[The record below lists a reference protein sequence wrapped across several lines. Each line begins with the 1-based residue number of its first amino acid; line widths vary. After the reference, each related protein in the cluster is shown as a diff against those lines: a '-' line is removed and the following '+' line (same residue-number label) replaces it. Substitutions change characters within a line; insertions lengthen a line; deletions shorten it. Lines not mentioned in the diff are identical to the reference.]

1 LEGKVKSVNLI
12 TWSDFKRVDIRVGI
26 IVAVRSFPQ
35 ARKPAYRLEIDFG
48 ALGIKKS
55 SAQITNYTPAQLQGS
70 QVVAVVNLPPKQVGP
85 AISEVLVL
93 GGIDA
98 DGTVCLLRPDPDC
111 DLGSQVA

>member
-1 LEGKVKSVNLI
+1 MQSANQI
-12 TWSDFKRVDIRVGI
+12 SWADFKRVDIRVGR
-26 IVAVRSFPQ
+26 IVAVRPFPE

-48 ALGIKKS
+48 PLGIKKS
-55 SAQITNYTPAQLQGS
+55 SAQITNYTPTQLKGS

-98 DGTVCLLRPDPDC
+98 DGTVCLLRPNPDC
-111 DLGSQVA
+111 NLGSKVA

>member
-1 LEGKVKSVNLI
+1 MKSVNLI

-55 SAQITNYTPAQLQGS
+55 TAQIYARSIAGQSGGS
-70 QVVAVVNLPPKQVGP
+70 G
-85 AISEVLVL
+85 SEFTSQT
-93 GGIDA
+93 GGTGDFRGFGFRWHRCGWDSMLA
-98 DGTVCLLRPDPDC
+98 TTR
-111 DLGSQVA
+111 S